1 MAWSLPNRIY
11 SRKLKGS
18 FLRKDGAMPLERCN
32 PQIWYQRV
40 DRDQIPPRRDNEDN
54 TSSVSSS
61 SERKVNPDISKL
73 ENNET

>member
-1 MAWSLPNRIY
+1 MLV
-11 SRKLKGS
+11 
-18 FLRKDGAMPLERCN
+18 ERCN
-32 PQIWYQRV
+32 SQIWYQRV

-73 ENNET
+73 ENNETKAEIKDDSPSNK